1 MDQKSLSCCRRPTQ
15 KTLIIDDEETSRFSL
30 NYFLLGEGFEV
41 TLTTSYEEAEIFLSR
56 TEYDIIFVEIAIA
69 GSLGFDFLK
78 KVRESYP
85 DTQVIVVTGS
95 PDIDKALNS
104 LQLGVIDFIL
114 KPVRLNELLK
124 ASRLALRQKH
134 LSGENEYYRSNLE
147 TIFRSV
153 RDGIVTVDTS
163 MRIVHLNE
171 AAMVLC
177 GLSDAVGR
185 PISEQAVD
193 CGRGCLGILQDVFT
207 GNEAKQH
214 CYIECQRTHKHDQI
228 VNLSV
233 SPLFDNSNGFSGY
246 VMVMRDETKLHQ
258 KENLSVD
265 EPELAKLIGENSQM
279 ILVKKLIRT
288 LGELRTTVLITGES
302 GTGKELTVDAL
313 HSFGKLSDG
322 PLIKVNCGALSDN
335 ILESELFGHVK
346 GAFTGATTQ
355 RDGRFHFADGGTIFL
370 DEIGD
375 ITPKTQLQL
384 LRVIE
389 TMCFERVGSSTTEK
403 VEVRI
408 IAATNSDLALKV
420 ARGEFREDLYYRLKV
435 VQISLPPLRE
445 RKDDLPLLTRY
456 FIQQLNCQYNKK
468 IRGMTEN
475 AQNFFQKYS
484 WPGNIRE
491 LKHCLEHAYIFCKT
505 GMIATSDLPMEI
517 QRESG
522 MDDEGLSQIPIQD
535 NELERLKRALKET
548 GGNKAKAS
556 RMLNMSRRTI
566 YRKIVKYN
574 LTN

>member
-1 MDQKSLSCCRRPTQ
+1 MDQKSLSCYRRPTQ

-30 NYFLLGEGFEV
+30 NYFLLEEGFEV

-78 KVRESYP
+78 KVRESYS

-95 PDIDKALNS
+95 PDIDKALIS
-104 LQLGVIDFIL
+104 LKLGVIDFIL

-214 CYIECQRTHKHDQI
+214 CYIECQRTHKHNQI

-233 SPLFDNSNGFSGY
+233 SPLFENSNGFSGY

-322 PLIKVNCGALSDN
+322 PLIKVNCGALSEN